1 MPAECSMQAT
11 GYNCSIRL
19 DTGKL
24 VGFDY
29 DKAITKENIS
39 AWINDRES
47 LLKDFFNKHYGVT
60 LGILCADPTPE
71 SMKYIQAKVKKAQE
85 FNIKTLVK
93 YCTYRDIC
101 HENLFKKELNDL
113 TSHCDGVIVQL
124 PIGNLEAITIQ
135 RYISQI
141 PYWKDVDGLGSI
153 SQVELNN
160 FGITS
165 KGVVPC
171 TAQGIYSYLSEINFF
186 AWQRTMEQ
194 TTRTEE
200 QFPYCPTVLFI
211 GASKLVN
218 RPLAQKLI
226 HDKWSVIFANRRTN
240 FEQLHEMACKADLIV
255 TATGSYN
262 LLSKVIANSS
272 AKNMCLV
279 IDAGTRIEDGK
290 LVGDIAEQL
299 KSPESKTRGWYIT
312 PVPGGVG
319 RLTVTNIF
327 VNLQHCVIT
336 QELLNKGQ

>member
-1 MPAECSMQAT
+1 MSSDYAMRAT
-11 GYNCSIRL
+11 EYDCSIRL
-19 DTGKL
+19 NTGKL
-24 VGFDY
+24 IGFDY

-39 AWINDRES
+39 AWIKDRES
-47 LLKDFFNKHYGVT
+47 LLKDFFNKHYGIT
-60 LGILCADPTPE
+60 LGILCADPTLE
-71 SMKYIQAKVKKAQE
+71 SMKYIQAKVKKARE

-101 HENLFKKELNDL
+101 QENLFKKELNDL
-113 TSHCDGVIVQL
+113 TSHCDGIIVQL
-124 PIGNLEAITIQ
+124 PIGNLEAITVQ

-171 TAQGIYSYLSEINFF
+171 TAQGIYHYLNEIGFLS
-186 AWQRTMEQ
+186 WQRAIIQ
-194 TTRTEE
+194 TTKTED
-200 QFPYCPTVLFI
+200 QIPHCPTVLFI

-226 HDKWSVIFANRRTN
+226 KDKWNVIFANRYTN
-240 FEQLHEMACKADLIV
+240 LEQLEEMACKADLIV
-255 TATGSYN
+255 TATGSHN
-262 LLSKVIANSS
+262 LLSKVIANFS

-279 IDAGTRIEDGK
+279 IDAGTRIENGK
-290 LVGDIAEQL
+290 LVGDINELL
-299 KSPESKTRGWYIT
+299 KSSESKTKGWYIT

-327 VNLQHCVIT
+327 INLQHCVIT
-336 QELLNKGQ
+336 QEFLNKSQ

>member
-1 MPAECSMQAT
+1 MSVEYAMRTTE
-11 GYNCSIRL
+11 YDCSIRL
-19 DTGKL
+19 NTGKL

-29 DKAITKENIS
+29 DKAITKKNIS
-39 AWINDRES
+39 AWINNRES

-93 YCTYRDIC
+93 YCTYRDSC
-101 HENLFKKELNDL
+101 QENLFKKELNDL
-113 TSHCDGVIVQL
+113 TSNCNGIIVQL
-124 PIGNLEAITIQ
+124 PIGNLEAITVQ

-153 SQVELNN
+153 SQIELNN
-160 FGITS
+160 FGVTS

-171 TAQGIYSYLSEINFF
+171 TAQGIYHYLNEIGFLS
-186 AWQRTMEQ
+186 WQRAIVQ
-194 TTRTEE
+194 TTKTED
-200 QFPYCPTVLFI
+200 QISHCPTVLFI

-226 HDKWSVIFANRRTN
+226 HDKWNVIFANRYTN
-240 FEQLHEMACKADLIV
+240 LEQLAEMAYKSDLIV
-255 TATGSYN
+255 TATGSHN
-262 LLSKVIANSS
+262 LLNIIIANFS

-279 IDAGTRIEDGK
+279 IDAGTRIKDGK

>member
-1 MPAECSMQAT
+1 MSVIYSMQPAE
-11 GYNCSIRL
+11 YNCSIRL

-29 DKAITKENIS
+29 DKAISKENIS
-39 AWINDRES
+39 AWINDREE
-47 LLKDFFNKHYGVT
+47 LLSDFFNKHVGVT

-71 SMKYIQAKVKKAQE
+71 SMKYIQAKVKKSQE

-101 HENLFKKELNDL
+101 QENLFKKELNDL

-124 PIGNLEAITIQ
+124 PIGNLEAITVQ

-160 FGITS
+160 FGVTS

-171 TAQGIYSYLSEINFF
+171 TAQGIYHYLNEIGFLS
-186 AWQRTMEQ
+186 WQKAIIQ
-194 TTRTEE
+194 TTKSED
-200 QFPYCPTVLFI
+200 QIPHCPTVLFI

-226 HDKWSVIFANRRTN
+226 HDKWNVIFANRWTN
-240 FEQLHEMACKADLIV
+240 LEQLEEMACKADLIV
-255 TATGSYN
+255 TATGSHN
-262 LLSKVIANSS
+262 LLNKVITNFS

-290 LVGDIAEQL
+290 LVGDIDEQL

>member
-1 MPAECSMQAT
+1 MSSESFMQAT
-11 GYNCSIRL
+11 EYDCSIRL
-19 DTGKL
+19 NTGKL

-39 AWINDRES
+39 AWIKDRES

-101 HENLFKKELNDL
+101 QENLFKKELNDL
-113 TSHCDGVIVQL
+113 TSNCDGIIVQL
-124 PIGNLEAITIQ
+124 PIGNLEAITVQ

-141 PYWKDVDGLGSI
+141 PYWKDVDGLSSI

-160 FGITS
+160 FGVTS

-171 TAQGIYSYLSEINFF
+171 TAQGIYHYLDEIGFLS
-186 AWQRTMEQ
+186 WQGAIIQ
-194 TTRTEE
+194 TTKTED
-200 QFPYCPTVLFI
+200 QIPHCPTVLFI

-218 RPLAQKLI
+218 RPLAQRLI
-226 HDKWSVIFANRRTN
+226 KDRWNVIFANRWTN
-240 FEQLHEMACKADLIV
+240 FEQLQKMAYEANLIV

-290 LVGDIAEQL
+290 LVGDIDELL
-299 KSPESKTRGWYIT
+299 KSSESKTKGWYIT

-319 RLTVTNIF
+319 RLTVTSIF
-327 VNLQHCVIT
+327 INLQHCVIT

>member
-1 MPAECSMQAT
+1 MSSDYAMKPTE
-11 GYNCSIRL
+11 YDCSIRL
-19 DTGKL
+19 NTGKL

-39 AWINDRES
+39 AWVKDRES
-47 LLKDFFNKHYGVT
+47 LLKDFFNKHYGIT

-101 HENLFKKELNDL
+101 QENLFKKELNDL
-113 TSHCDGVIVQL
+113 TSNCGGIIVQL
-124 PIGNLEAITIQ
+124 PIGNLEAITVQ

-160 FGITS
+160 FGVTS

-171 TAQGIYSYLSEINFF
+171 TAQGIYHYLDEIGFLS
-186 AWQRTMEQ
+186 WQRAIIQ
-194 TTRTEE
+194 TTKTED
-200 QFPYCPTVLFI
+200 QVPHCPTVLFI

-218 RPLAQKLI
+218 RPLAQRLI
-226 HDKWSVIFANRRTN
+226 KDRWNVIFANRWTN
-240 FEQLHEMACKADLIV
+240 FEQLQKMAYEADLIV

-279 IDAGTRIEDGK
+279 IDAGTRMEDGK
-290 LVGDIAEQL
+290 LVGDIDELL
-299 KSPESKTRGWYIT
+299 KSSESKTKGWYIT

-319 RLTVTNIF
+319 RLTVTSIF
-327 VNLQHCVIT
+327 INLQHCVIT

>member
-1 MPAECSMQAT
+1 MSSDYAMQAAE
-11 GYNCSIRL
+11 YDCSIRL
-19 DTGKL
+19 NTGKL

-39 AWINDRES
+39 AWVKDRES
-47 LLKDFFNKHYGVT
+47 LLKDFFNKHYGIT

-71 SMKYIQAKVKKAQE
+71 SMKYIQAKIKKARE

-101 HENLFKKELNDL
+101 QENLFKKELNSL
-113 TSHCDGVIVQL
+113 TSNCDGIIVQL
-124 PIGNLEAITIQ
+124 PIGNLEAITVQ

-141 PYWKDVDGLGSI
+141 PYWKDIDGLGSI

-171 TAQGIYSYLSEINFF
+171 TAQGIYHYLNEIGFLS
-186 AWQRTMEQ
+186 WQRAIVQ
-194 TTRTEE
+194 TTKTED
-200 QFPYCPTVLFI
+200 QIPHCPTVLFI

-218 RPLAQKLI
+218 RPLAQRLI
-226 HDKWSVIFANRRTN
+226 KNKWNVIFANRWTN
-240 FEQLHEMACKADLIV
+240 FEQLQQMAYQADLIV

-279 IDAGTRIEDGK
+279 IDAGTRMEDGK
-290 LVGDIAEQL
+290 LVGDIAESL
-299 KSPESKTRGWYIT
+299 KSSDTKTKGWYIT

-319 RLTVTNIF
+319 KLTVTNIF
-327 VNLQHCVIT
+327 INLQHCVIT
-336 QELLNKGQ
+336 QEQLGKEH